1 MTAARRAS
9 GLTERLASATATL
22 KQVPEAR
29 PRTVSYATR
38 NLHRGPLT
46 QSSGPTCR

>member
-22 KQVPEAR
+22 KQVPDAR
-29 PRTVSYATR
+29 PGQCAPSAA
-38 NLHRGPLT
+38 
-46 QSSGPTCR
+46 